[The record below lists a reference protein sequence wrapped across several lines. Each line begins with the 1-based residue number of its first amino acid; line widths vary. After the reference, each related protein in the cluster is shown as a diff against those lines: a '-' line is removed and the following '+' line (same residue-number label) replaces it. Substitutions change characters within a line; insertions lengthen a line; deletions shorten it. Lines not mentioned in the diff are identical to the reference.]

1 MTGSTVQLP
10 RPAVLLL
17 LACSVGVVHASTPS
31 FWEVATEAEFLA
43 GDVENLSIDSFGRV
57 TLGPTTTPVH
67 EANTPF
73 VWALVSGP
81 DGAIYAGSG
90 NEGHVFRIGP
100 EGRASVFF
108 DADELEVHA
117 LALAP
122 DGGLYVGT
130 SPNGKVYKVDRTGEG
145 SVFFDPE
152 DPYIWG
158 LTVDTTGQV
167 YVATGDSGVIY
178 RVTPDGQGDVYY
190 ETRATH
196 AMSLA
201 LDGDGRLL
209 AGTASPGRLFRV
221 DAPGRAFVV
230 LDSSFEEI
238 HALRVDG
245 TGVVYAA
252 AVRGRGNAAPQQPP
266 AEATPAATPATSTA
280 TAQVTITVSPQQT
293 AAAPRAAASTRT
305 TGAAGAVFRIVPDGG
320 WDQIWESQSDTPYDV
335 AVEPSGSLLVATGND
350 GKVFRLAG
358 DPYQA
363 TLLTSTDAEQ
373 VTSLLT
379 RAGGDVVLSTSNPG
393 RLLRLSAA
401 RARSGTYLSE
411 VRDARTVALW
421 GTIRWRDTVPAG
433 ARMELS
439 TRSGNTSTPDETWS
453 DWSAPYADRDGSP
466 ILSPRARYLQW
477 RATLSAGGDASPVL
491 SSVSAAYLPRNTR
504 PRVTSIVVYPPG
516 TVFQQQFPADPPIA
530 GFDGI
535 LPQPATDQA
544 QAATRGLG
552 RRAYQQGLLTLS
564 WRAEDDNGD
573 DLRYAVEYRRENET
587 SWRVLREDVTETIL
601 VWDTAS
607 VPSGRYS
614 VRVKASDAPSNAEA
628 TTLVG
633 IRESESFDVDNAP
646 PVITVTSSQRE
657 ADGLRVT
664 FDVSDAHSG
673 VRHVDYS
680 LDGNRWQALYP
691 IDGIADSRFEQ
702 FELTLEGD
710 AAAREVILRARDGLN
725 NAASARGNPDEGAG
739 GTSGSR

>member
-1 MTGSTVQLP
+1 MQLP
-10 RPAVLLL
+10 RPAILLL
-17 LACSVGVVHASTPS
+17 LACSVGVLHASTPA

-43 GDVENLSIDSFGRV
+43 GEVENLSIDSFGRV

-73 VWALVSGP
+73 VWALVAGP

-90 NEGHVFRIGP
+90 NEGQVFRIGP

-108 DADELEVHA
+108 DADEIEVHA

-145 SVFFDPE
+145 TVFFDPD

-158 LTVDTTGQV
+158 LTVDARGQL
-167 YVATGDSGVIY
+167 YVATGDRGVIY
-178 RVTPDGQGDVYY
+178 RVAPDGRSDVYY
-190 ETRATH
+190 QTRATH

-201 LDGDGRLL
+201 LDPAGRLL

-245 TGVVYAA
+245 DGVVYAA
-252 AVRGRGNAAPQQPP
+252 AVRGRGGAASQQPP
-266 AEATPAATPATSTA
+266 AEATPAATATTA
-280 TAQVTITVSPQQT
+280 TATASTQVTITVSPQQT
-293 AAAPRAAASTRT
+293 TTTAPRPAAGARS
-305 TGAAGAVFRIVPDGG
+305 TGAAGAIFRIMPDGG

-335 AVEPSGSLLVATGND
+335 ALESSGSLLVATGND

-358 DPYQA
+358 DPHQA
-363 TLLTSTDAEQ
+363 TLLTSTDAQQ

-379 RAGGDVVLSTSNPG
+379 RTGGDVVLSTSNPG

-401 RARSGTYLSE
+401 RARSGTYLSD

-421 GTIRWRDTVPAG
+421 GTMRWRDTAPAG
-433 ARMELS
+433 TRVELS

-453 DWSAPYADRDGSP
+453 DWSPAYADPEGSA
-466 ILSPRARYLQW
+466 IVSPRARYLQW
-477 RATLSAGGDASPVL
+477 RATLSGTGDASPVL
-491 SSVSAAYLPRNTR
+491 SSVSAAYLPRNSR

-516 TVFQQQFPADPPIA
+516 TVFQQQFPTDPPIA
-530 GFDGI
+530 GFDGV
-535 LPQPATDQA
+535 LPQPAGDPA
-544 QAATRGLG
+544 QAAARGLG

-573 DLRYAVEYRRENET
+573 DLRYGVEYRRESET
-587 SWRVLREDVTETIL
+587 SWRVLREDMAETIL

-614 VRVKASDAPSNAEA
+614 VRVTASDAPANAAA

-633 IRESESFDVDNAP
+633 VRESESFDIDNVP
-646 PVITVTSSQRE
+646 PVITVTSSQR
-657 ADGLRVT
+657 DGDRLRVA
-664 FDVSDAHSG
+664 FEVRDAHSG
-673 VRHVDYS
+673 VRQVDYS
-680 LDGNRWQALYP
+680 LDGNRWEALYP
-691 IDGIADSRFEQ
+691 LDGIADSRFEQ
-702 FELTLEGD
+702 FELTLDGG
-710 AAAREVILRARDGLN
+710 AAGREVILRARDGLN
-725 NAASARGNPDEGAG
+725 NAASARGNPAEGVG
-739 GTSGSR
+739 GTSGGR